1 MNGQFATTGRY
12 TFEQLLVM
20 MADIDTMS
28 YHELYRILENYYH
41 VILEHLED
49 SHSTKL
55 IPLYGSPKFLF
66 TLLQVLNNTERS
78 SERCRLVNTFLR
90 STLFSENGPY
100 IRDIAYLIAKFYNY
114 DTVARL
120 EALGTL
126 DEELCIYLSIIS
138 KASIRDYVNINRI
151 NYTICSFTNRDL
163 TPMEIIQIYNVL
175 YPRNF
180 TDVFINSMAND
191 IVDTETTDPSILPRA
206 LLIEESLKQA
216 VCMIL
221 ETFDT
226 GIISQILISYNEY
239 CMFNGKKSPSI
250 LKYCSDKLGYP
261 FVKVPIIV
269 RELEKQDIFIG

>member
-1 MNGQFATTGRY
+1 MMTQLASGRY
-12 TFEQLLVM
+12 TYEQLLVM
-20 MADIDTMS
+20 MGDIDTMS
-28 YHELYRILENYYH
+28 YHELYKVLENYYH

-49 SHSTKL
+49 RHSKKL
-55 IPLYGSPKFLF
+55 IPLYGSAKFLF

-114 DTVARL
+114 DTVSRL

-151 NYTICSFTNRDL
+151 NYTICLFTNRDL
-163 TPMEIIQIYNVL
+163 TPMEVIHIYNIL

-180 TDVFINSMAND
+180 TDVFINTMAND
-191 IVDTETTDPSILPRA
+191 IVDTENTAPATLPRA

-250 LKYCSDKLGYP
+250 LKHCVNNNGLP
-261 FVKVPIIV
+261 FVKVPIII

>member
-1 MNGQFATTGRY
+1 MLTGQFATGRY
-12 TFEQLLVM
+12 TYEQLLVM

-28 YHELYRILENYYH
+28 YHELYKILENYYH

-49 SHSTKL
+49 RHSKKL

-114 DTVARL
+114 ETVSRL

-151 NYTICSFTNRDL
+151 NYTMCLFTNRDL
-163 TPMEIIQIYNVL
+163 TPMEVIHIYNIL

-180 TDVFINSMAND
+180 TDVFINTMAND
-191 IVDTETTDPSILPRA
+191 IVDTETTAPATLPRA

-250 LKYCSDKLGYP
+250 LKHCVTNTGLP
-261 FVKVPIIV
+261 FVKVPIII